1 MTKNYF
7 QKGLKSY
14 HVIVCWIKVLF
25 VLFNNTQHH
34 TPVNN
39 EETFLLILIYFI
51 KHIKMYAIANTTG
64 GGKNPLRKRR
74 STNVFDSK

>member
-14 HVIVCWIKVLF
+14 HVIVCWIKLLF
-25 VLFNNTQHH
+25 ASAS
-34 TPVNN
+34 NN

-51 KHIKMYAIANTTG
+51 KRIKMYAIANTGG

-74 STNVFDSK
+74 STNVFDTK